1 MLISFVPFFFSRNDG
16 KKIREKEGFRRAGFP
31 PKKKK
36 NCRKKRP
43 MILCHQKGNYRGET
57 RAQTHFFQS
66 IKRATTLPLST
77 RYRDFLPPVLVLLY
91 TFFRALYISRRLLF
105 FARWR
110 RRRWEARKPCL
121 PLNERENRE
130 RIFSLPSLLFQTTML
145 FFLLFV
151 SFFHPNK
158 IFSFS
163 KKIFSFRLME
173 KSKNALSPS
182 FVVKVSFESFHQ
194 KQEKKNQKN
203 ETRSFSLH
211 TEKPNHFFPITT

>member
-1 MLISFVPFFFSRNDG
+1 MG
-16 KKIREKEGFRRAGFP
+16 
-31 PKKKK
+31 
-36 NCRKKRP
+36 
-43 MILCHQKGNYRGET
+43 GEE
-57 RAQTHFFQS
+57 A
-66 IKRATTLPLST
+66 
-77 RYRDFLPPVLVLLY
+77 LPPSK
-91 TFFRALYISRRLLF
+91 R
-105 FARWR
+105 
-110 RRRWEARKPCL
+110 
-121 PLNERENRE
+121 EREQRE
-130 RIFSLPSLLFQTTML
+130 NIFSSLKTTML

-211 TEKPNHFFPITT
+211 REKPNHFFPITT